1 MSILNEFGFRKDAR
15 RSSQIRN
22 IIYQTQ
28 VCRQA
33 DGSAF
38 LQQGETK
45 VHVPKKFNLS
55 NFELD

>member
-45 VHVPKKFNLS
+45 VHVFPKNS
-55 NFELD
+55 I